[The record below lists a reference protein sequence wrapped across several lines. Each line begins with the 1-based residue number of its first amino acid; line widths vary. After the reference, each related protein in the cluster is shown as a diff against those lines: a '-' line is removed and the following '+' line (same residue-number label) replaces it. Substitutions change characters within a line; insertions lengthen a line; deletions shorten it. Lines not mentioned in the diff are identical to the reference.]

1 MVQAR
6 HAAGIEVVLDVVY
19 NHTGEGDHRGPVYSF
34 KGIENDSYYMMFGR
48 PDAPYEDFTGTGNT
62 LNSAN
67 PYVRRMILDSLRY
80 WAREM
85 RIDGFR
91 FDLASVFARNPDGS
105 LSYEEPPIF
114 SEIASD
120 PELAGLRL
128 IAGPWDAAGAYQL
141 GRGFPSITWGTWVAR
156 NTRDSLPSVG
166 RAHGMISRVV

>member
-1 MVQAR
+1 N
-6 HAAGIEVVLDVVY
+6 
-19 NHTGEGDHRGPVYSF
+19 NHSGKCDHRGTVYRCE
-34 KGIENDSYYMMFGR
+34 GIDNNSYYLMSGR
-48 PDAPYEDFTGTGNT
+48 PDAPYADFTGTGNT
-62 LNSAN
+62 LSSAN
-67 PYVRRMILDSLRY
+67 PSVRRMILDSLRY

-128 IAGPWDAAGAYQL
+128 IAEPWDAAGASHL
-141 GRGFPSITWGTWVAR
+141 GPALPGTSRGP
-156 NTRDSLPSVG
+156 
-166 RAHGMISRVV
+166 